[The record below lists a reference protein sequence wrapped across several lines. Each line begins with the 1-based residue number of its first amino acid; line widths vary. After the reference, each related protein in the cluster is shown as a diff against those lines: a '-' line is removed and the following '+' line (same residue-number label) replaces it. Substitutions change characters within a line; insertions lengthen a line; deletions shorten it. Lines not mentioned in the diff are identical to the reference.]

1 MISFKPCDLPVI
13 TGDKVTLR
21 PIADSDTDLIVRWR
35 NDPAVQ
41 QFFIFREPFTPEMHR
56 NWLHT
61 KVETGKVVQY
71 IIVDNADGKSVG
83 SVYFRDIDPA
93 NESAEYGIFIGEA
106 SARHRGIGTA
116 TARMFVEFGLN
127 TLRLHRI
134 SLRVIGGNDVARR
147 SYEKAGFA
155 TESSATL
162 CSCPYSRKGAANEK
176 GIFRDPLLPLREHDR
191 RCRGRDPRYY
201 AHAPGV

>member
-21 PIADSDTDLIVRWR
+21 PITDADTDLIVRWR

-106 SARHRGIGTA
+106 DARGRGVGTA
-116 TARMFVEFGLN
+116 AARLM
-127 TLRLHRI
+127 LRYCFEEEQLHRVY
-134 SLRVIGGNDVARR
+134 LRALSENGQAVR
-147 SYEKAGFA
+147 SYEKAGFRR
-155 TESSATL
+155 EGL
-162 CSCPYSRKGAANEK
+162 LRDDVCIEGDYRDIVWMAAVNSGNDQENE
-176 GIFRDPLLPLREHDR
+176 E
-191 RCRGRDPRYY
+191 
-201 AHAPGV
+201 

>member
-21 PIADSDTDLIVRWR
+21 PIGDSDCVVLVGWR

-127 TLRLHRI
+127 TLRLQRRCV
-134 SLRVIGGNDVARR
+134 RVMGGMVVGGC
-147 SYEKAGFA
+147 SYVLAGFA
-155 TESSATL
+155 TE
-162 CSCPYSRKGAANEK
+162 GV
-176 GIFRDPLLPLREHDR
+176 FRDMVKLDGEF
-191 RCRGRDPRYY
+191 RDVVFMSILSERS
-201 AHAPGV
+201 GK